1 MKRLIFAA
9 LLAAALGGCGQST
22 VFTAEKFDA
31 FARVETGISAGVSRG
46 RVVELMGTPAERS
59 YREVLGISHE
69 RLTFKDGKRNYTVTL
84 INDVAILK
92 SIENLPQ

>member
-1 MKRLIFAA
+1 MKRLIFTT
-9 LLAAALGGCGQST
+9 LLAAALSGCGQTS
-22 VFTAEKFDA
+22 VFTTDKSES
-31 FARVETGISAGVSRG
+31 FARIETGISAGASHG

-59 YREVLGISHE
+59 YRDVLGISHE
-69 RLTFKDGKRNYTVTL
+69 RLTFKDGKRTYTVTL